1 MDAPILGRL
10 PVNLSDHQYALVGMA
25 MAEGGQRVEESKEG
39 ATIATG
45 GQLRGVEAIVDADLG
60 TTDDVEG
67 LIVC

>member
-1 MDAPILGRL
+1 
-10 PVNLSDHQYALVGMA
+10 
-25 MAEGGQRVEESKEG
+25 MAEGGQQVEESEED

>member
-1 MDAPILGRL
+1 MDAPIGGL
-10 PVNLSDHQYALVGMA
+10 PVDLGDQDALVGMA